1 MQTEAL
7 AAGEAVEW
15 IEPVFHGL
23 SLGDPGRSGPVRLDG
38 EVAGLTAVA
47 GFTRPSG
54 LGHRAIFF
62 IALKAP
68 LLQLIRQQPGPAGLG
83 LARSVA
89 LAGGGLLMGQWLLS
103 DLLHIPGGGLGL
115 LVAGAGVL
123 WIGRSSSP
131 PSFEAPVTLKGWIE
145 RCQAVLEQFDA
156 FEQES
161 GSTSVPDRRQQL
173 QRLIDRDPTARLA
186 IVCVDASSRPD
197 LARIQQALVASRP
210 VELSVAH
217 PLPSSSGERV
227 WPDGLAQQDL
237 ILFSCSA
244 PLMAADLLWL
254 QQLPDDQQG
263 WLFVTTGKDQSPA
276 SVADELVA
284 QLGSRWEGR
293 LCVVAGDANLR
304 QVLQP
309 VRRELGSAA
318 LSATT
323 SQRLLADLHRRWQ
336 AELELLR
343 RGRFQQLQRR
353 TQWLVAGSVFAS
365 PLTSVDLLAVAVANG
380 LMINEMAEI
389 WGTSIKPEVLQEAAV
404 QLARAALAQGVVE
417 WTGQTLLGLAKLDG
431 GTWLAAGA
439 IQALS
444 AAYLTRVVGRSM
456 ADWLA
461 LSAGV
466 DAPDLVALQQQA
478 PLLVARAAQEERLNW
493 SGFLQ
498 DSRQWL
504 LQATS

>member
-1 MQTEAL
+1 MHSF
-7 AAGEAVEW
+7 G
-15 IEPVFHGL
+15 
-23 SLGDPGRSGPVRLDG
+23 
-38 EVAGLTAVA
+38 
-47 GFTRPSG
+47 
-54 LGHRAIFF
+54 

-68 LLQLIRQQPGPAGLG
+68 LLQLIGQQPGLV
-83 LARSVA
+83 RSVA
-89 LAGGGLLMGQWLLS
+89 LAGGGLLLGQWLIS
-103 DLLHIPGGGLGL
+103 DLLHVPGGGLGL
-115 LVAGAGVL
+115 LAAGAGVL
-123 WIGRSSSP
+123 WLGRSNAP
-131 PSFEAPVTLKGWIE
+131 PTFAAPVTLQGWID
-145 RCQAVLEQFDA
+145 RCNAVIDQFEAFDGVTAASVLE
-156 FEQES
+156 
-161 GSTSVPDRRQQL
+161 RRQQL
-173 QRLIDRDPTARLA
+173 QQLVSRDSVARLG
-186 IVCVDASSRPD
+186 IVCVDVSTRPD
-197 LARIQQALVASRP
+197 LSRLQQALTTSRS

-217 PLPSSSGERV
+217 PLPSSSGERI
-227 WPDGLAQQDL
+227 WPASLLQQDR

-254 QQLPDDQQG
+254 QQLPENQRG
-263 WLFVTTGKDQSPA
+263 WLLVTLGEDQTAA
-276 SVADELVA
+276 SVEEELTA
-284 QLGSRWEGR
+284 QLGSRWQDR
-293 LCVVAGDANLR
+293 LCVVSADQNLR
-304 QVLQP
+304 QPLQQL
-309 VRRELGSAA
+309 RRELASAA
-318 LSATT
+318 LGAET
-323 SQRLLADLHRRWQ
+323 SQRLLADLHRHWQ

-343 RGRFQQLQRR
+343 RGRFQQLQQR

-389 WGTSIKPEVLQEAAV
+389 WGTSIKAEVLQEAAL

-439 IQALS
+439 IQSLS

-466 DAPDLVALQQQA
+466 AEPDLAALQQQA

-493 SGFLQ
+493 SGFLN